1 MDAGFLHDNAA
12 VFVDKMR
19 RAYMSYIGQTSRN
32 LNTRYGEHIRYIRN
46 NDPQSAYAQH
56 ILQNLH
62 KYSST
67 TDTMS
72 LLKPIH
78 KTSMLIPYKQLF
90 IQTFHH
96 KENHKTEKGRGEQ
109 NPLFQLAIDTM
120 LTSTTA

>member
-1 MDAGFLHDNAA
+1 
-12 VFVDKMR
+12 
-19 RAYMSYIGQTSRN
+19 MSYVGQTSKN
-32 LNTRYGEHIRYIRN
+32 LNQRYREHICYIRN
-46 NDPQSAYAQH
+46 NDPQSAYTQH

-62 KYSST
+62 EYGSI

-78 KTSMLIPYKQLF
+78 KTSMLIPYEQLF

-96 KENHKTEKGRGEQ
+96 NENLITEHSTGEQ

-120 LTSTTA
+120 LTSATT